1 VDCGGPPSVSLG
13 LGSHRPVSLWHDRV
27 ENPSQFQGNLFA
39 GYGTTHLIIMLLFFL
54 INLIQAQLLPH
65 LIGRK
70 QFGKLPRR
78 RNSAGQHQVGP
89 QEKLEAREPIKIDSL
104 FFFSSTHDRLE
115 NKWEFFSPNGNFL
128 FFYIQPKPEG
138 ELKVET

>member
-1 VDCGGPPSVSLG
+1 
-13 LGSHRPVSLWHDRV
+13 V

-39 GYGTTHLIIMLLFFL
+39 GSRTTQLTIIILLLFL
-54 INLIQAQLLPH
+54 INLIQAQLMPH

-70 QFGKLPRR
+70 QFGILPTR
-78 RNSAGQHQVGP
+78 RNNAGQHQVGP

-104 FFFSSTHDRLE
+104 FFSSTRDRLE

-138 ELKVET
+138 ELKEEI